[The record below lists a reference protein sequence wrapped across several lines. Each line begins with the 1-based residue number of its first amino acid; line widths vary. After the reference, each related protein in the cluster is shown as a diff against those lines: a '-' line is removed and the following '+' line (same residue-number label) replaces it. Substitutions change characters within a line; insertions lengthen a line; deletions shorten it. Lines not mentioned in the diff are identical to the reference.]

1 MRWGLEG
8 YIDLSPARTSQG
20 CTVPVPAHAPAS
32 TYRSVAP
39 NTRGCRDRS
48 ARWREAQR
56 FYPVASHL
64 LPPPS
69 SLCLCLVLV
78 LALPRTAPANNA
90 TRQQGNKAGYQAVR
104 LSGHPAASACTL
116 PSRVSRTGSSFYTC
130 TYGSTTEPAAYQSV
144 SQPGQPIH
152 QPTGRAGLPEVP
164 KWVKAQ
170 QGSAYCLDEAQS

>member
-8 YIDLSPARTSQG
+8 YIDLSPDRTSQG

-78 LALPRTAPANNA
+78 LVFALPCLASHRTCQQRDKA
-90 TRQQGNKAGYQAVR
+90 TRQAVG
-104 LSGHPAASACTL
+104 LSG
-116 PSRVSRTGSSFYTC
+116 G
-130 TYGSTTEPAAYQSV
+130 
-144 SQPGQPIH
+144 
-152 QPTGRAGLPEVP
+152 
-164 KWVKAQ
+164 
-170 QGSAYCLDEAQS
+170 